1 MKIMKPVRPWPL
13 TDRRL
18 RILEA
23 VLKNGS
29 IEVGLIP
36 SFTGIKNDKK
46 LKEDIGLL
54 LADGF
59 IVIKEDC
66 ILLAYPGAWR
76 KYEIQ
81 YLEYA
86 KWLVTTGIALV
97 ALAVSIVG
105 LIL

>member
-1 MKIMKPVRPWPL
+1 MKNMKPVRPWPL

-23 VLKNGS
+23 VLKNGP
-29 IEVGLIP
+29 IEVGFLP
-36 SFTGIKNDKK
+36 AYTGIKNDKK
-46 LKEDIGLL
+46 LKEDVGLL

-66 ILLAYPGAWR
+66 IFLAYPGAWR

-81 YLEYA
+81 YLEQA
-86 KWLVTTGIALV
+86 KWLITTGIALI

-105 LIL
+105 VIL